1 MSQAALFFSHKA
13 YPFPPTLSDRSN
25 REDGFPGWVAESRD
39 EGDGARNPSAKKR
52 KETSLSRHTRAMR
65 AVKLTRQ
72 YDCVIRAKHVTRTP
86 PSITWPDPVQPFA
99 CVGWHET
106 TVQGMGLLAGKGRI
120 VVGGN
125 LSEALGRASGM
136 CARRVKQQEV
146 FRGRD
151 KGRSSV
157 A

>member
-72 YDCVIRAKHVTRTP
+72 YDCVIRAKHVTRID
-86 PSITWPDPVQPFA
+86 SF
-99 CVGWHET
+99 
-106 TVQGMGLLAGKGRI
+106 GKKR
-120 VVGGN
+120 V
-125 LSEALGRASGM
+125 S
-136 CARRVKQQEV
+136 RRVKALRTPRCRRREMKARAEGGSDPIRRMNTQ
-146 FRGRD
+146 GRE
-151 KGRSSV
+151 SL
-157 A
+157 